1 MPVPNY
7 VRYDTK
13 LPLDSTDII
22 AVICFCCIEFTKKL
36 HKRNERQGAT
46 WITIA
51 SQKNFIASLN
61 SSSEVVEGT
70 HGVLTRAHLWK
81 LRKGKTS
88 NPSFHVI
95 KAISEFFGVDP
106 SYFFESGTDV
116 APIAD
121 DQRQELVRQVALR
134 SSGMGTD
141 ELQTV
146 LLMFD
151 SIAKLKNRE

>member
-1 MPVPNY
+1 MDNNSFAE
-7 VRYDTK
+7 K
-13 LPLDSTDII
+13 LQRLFEE
-22 AVICFCCIEFTKKL
+22 VKKPDGT
-36 HKRNERQGAT
+36 QY
-46 WITIA
+46 
-51 SQKNFIASLN
+51 